1 MNAIALN
8 PDRWSDDV
16 VEAALRAARRGLAI
30 LAGITTALCTSFKVE
45 LLKGT
50 HNFNAAGGD
59 AFKMALFKGVPT
71 GTYDATSTNYSNMT
85 GNSDE
90 VANGNGYTT
99 GGVALTNTTPI
110 SGGVV
115 AFTTP
120 AASAQWTGATFDT
133 RGCMMYNSTDAN
145 AAVFVYDFGGILSV
159 VAGTLTI
166 TMPANAQAT
175 ALIRL
180 G

>member
-1 MNAIALN
+1 MNALALN
-8 PDRWSDDV
+8 PSPWSDDV
-16 VEAALRAARRGLAI
+16 IERALRAARRGLAI

-45 LLKGT
+45 LFKGI
-50 HNFNAAGGD
+50 HNFSNPGGD
-59 AFKMALFKGVPT
+59 AFKLALFKAVPV
-71 GTYDATSTNYSNMT
+71 GTYGVATTNYSDMT
-85 GNSDE
+85 GNGDE
-90 VANGNGYTT
+90 VPNGSGYTT
-99 GGVALTNTTPI
+99 GGVALVNTTPI

-120 AASAQWTGATFDT
+120 AASAQWVGATFDT
-133 RGCMMYNSTDAN
+133 RGCIAYNSTDGN
-145 AAVFVYDFGGILSV
+145 AGVFVYDFGGVLSV

-175 ALIRL
+175 ALIRI

>member
-1 MNAIALN
+1 MNAAASLN
-8 PDRWSDDV
+8 PVPDPFG
-16 VEAALRAARRGLAI
+16 EALDLVRRGIAW

-45 LLKGT
+45 LMKGI
-50 HNFNAAGGD
+50 HNFSNPGGD
-59 AFKMALFKGVPT
+59 AFKMALFKQGVA
-71 GTYDATSTNYSNMT
+71 GTYDATSTNYANMT
-85 GNSDE
+85 GNADE
-90 VANGNGYTT
+90 VANGNGYVT
-99 GGVALTNTTPI
+99 GGVALVNTTPQ

-120 AASAQWTGATFDT
+120 NGAAVWNGATFSTD
-133 RGCMMYNSTDAN
+133 GCMMYNSTDGN
-145 AAVFVYDFGGILSV
+145 AAVFVYSFGGTLSV

-166 TMPANAQAT
+166 NMPANAQAT